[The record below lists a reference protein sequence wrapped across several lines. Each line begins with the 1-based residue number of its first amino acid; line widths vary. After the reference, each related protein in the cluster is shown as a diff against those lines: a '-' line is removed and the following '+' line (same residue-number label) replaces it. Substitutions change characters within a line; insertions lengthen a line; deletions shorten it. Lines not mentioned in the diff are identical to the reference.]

1 MSQLLLSVCF
11 LVAIKRI
18 ISLPLLTWKKG
29 GTNIFKDVKDY
40 NYRKHTMKYR
50 NEEIGIPTIEM
61 VAEYIQEKGFAISP
75 RKVYRHYN
83 DNRWTSAGGYSLVT
97 LETAINGCNSQ
108 LNIYG
113 LDSDEIPE
121 TYKQLLN
128 TPDWRSFSKRV
139 KAFFQNKCQKCG
151 SLGPLHLHHKVYY
164 TKKGRLVRK
173 PWEYEMKDLEVLCE
187 DCHKKA
193 HNEVVVNRM

>member
-1 MSQLLLSVCF
+1 
-11 LVAIKRI
+11 
-18 ISLPLLTWKKG
+18 
-29 GTNIFKDVKDY
+29 
-40 NYRKHTMKYR
+40 MKYR
-50 NEEIGIPTIEM
+50 NEEIGIPSIEM
-61 VAEYIQEKGFAISP
+61 VAEYIQEKRLAISP

-83 DNRWTSAGGYSLVT
+83 ENRWTSAGGYPLIT
-97 LETAINGCNSQ
+97 LEAAINGCNSK

-128 TPDWRSFSKRV
+128 TPEWRSFSKKV
-139 KAFFQNKCQKCG
+139 KAFFQNRCQKCG
-151 SLGPLHLHHKVYY
+151 SSGPLHLHHIVYY
-164 TKKGRLVRK
+164 TRKGRLVRK

-193 HNEVVVNRM
+193 HNQVVVNRV

>member
-1 MSQLLLSVCF
+1 
-11 LVAIKRI
+11 
-18 ISLPLLTWKKG
+18 
-29 GTNIFKDVKDY
+29 
-40 NYRKHTMKYR
+40 MKYR
-50 NEEIGIPTIEM
+50 NVEIGIPTIEM
-61 VAEYIQEKGFAISP
+61 VAEYIQEKRLAISP

-83 DNRWTSAGGYSLVT
+83 ENRWTSAGGYPLVT
-97 LETAINGCNSQ
+97 LEAAINGCNSQ

-128 TPDWRSFSKRV
+128 TPEWRSFSKKV
-139 KAFFQNKCQKCG
+139 KAFFQNRCQKCG

-164 TKKGRLVRK
+164 TRKGRLVRK

-193 HNEVVVNRM
+193 HNEVVVNREIGRAHV